1 MNIPS
6 DTNTNIKNEL
16 EKLLIKDFL
25 TIEKVHQNNLYSKN
39 IQLKTGNGEI
49 KKNSCIKRDL
59 NFWKVS
65 TSDISN
71 QI

>member
-25 TIEKVHQNNLYSKN
+25 TIEKVHQNNLYSK
-39 IQLKTGNGEI
+39 KYP
-49 KKNSCIKRDL
+49 D
-59 NFWKVS
+59 
-65 TSDISN
+65 
-71 QI
+71 